1 MFNIFDNCFN
11 VGKMLLKLITK
22 FKMYSLKVLDLIK

>member
-1 MFNIFDNCFN
+1 MCNVFDNCFD